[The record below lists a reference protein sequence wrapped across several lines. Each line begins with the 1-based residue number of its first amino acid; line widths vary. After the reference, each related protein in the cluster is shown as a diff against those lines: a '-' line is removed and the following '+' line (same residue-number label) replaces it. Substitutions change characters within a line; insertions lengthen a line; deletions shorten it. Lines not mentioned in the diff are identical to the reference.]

1 MKKTQIYYNSIKH
14 PVSILLCLMIIFFIS
29 AKLIT
34 AAMILIFSEL
44 MFVYRLANSP
54 YYKGFLEY
62 KKEKAVEEIEDFVLK
77 DLKYDVKIKINNMKS
92 ISEDIFI
99 FLTKTDKKPI
109 FIDEQRKNMDK
120 IINKYTLLQRTSAE
134 YKKILENDKNDEKKI
149 DFDIYYLNRKL
160 NEPESNIDDVEKKMI
175 LENIAILEQ
184 KKESKKKLN
193 SVLNKIEL
201 QIKMTEDIFSL
212 ASDKIMYNA
221 SIDIVVHDMD
231 KLINDVDDIENIISK
246 TKKEMLHFEI
256 DT

>member
-1 MKKTQIYYNSIKH
+1 
-14 PVSILLCLMIIFFIS
+14 MIIFFIS